1 MKNPSLILCFVY
13 ALLAATTMS
22 AQNSLRVGDPRNSW
36 WTEQG
41 TITEATVSV
50 KPQGAYVEYGLYL
63 TFSATGTQWANR
75 NDSLEVALRFDLP
88 AGAIVHDSW
97 LWIGNDIIK
106 GKILDRWTA
115 SAIYEGYVKR
125 RTDPS
130 ILFKQGATQYELRI
144 FPMVGKATRRVKISY
159 LLPAQWSQKSIQT
172 DLPISLL
179 RTSRYAPEFTVLAW
193 ENPHGKTP
201 KLLDSPGALQPQNPV
216 YPTLYQADFK
226 NWLYPKNITY
236 DAPLKNGYYISTLA
250 EGNEGFYQVAFLPN
264 SLAKTAAP
272 KKFAFLFD
280 YDANGGSLTPQHL
293 LSEVKSNLLL
303 HFTPTDSFNLI
314 FSNLTIKR
322 AANYWLPATPQNIES
337 AFKDAEKS
345 LASYSNLQSLLS
357 NGVQFVQQNG
367 GSGAL
372 FLLSNASQFSA
383 LQSANTLLN
392 DIFKEMPPSRIPV
405 HTVDCYTQ
413 YQNYTYVN
421 GQYYYGNAY
430 LLSTLSGATRG
441 NYYNMLNIGLTTV
454 VKKAF
459 GELDAPLKAFDFH
472 TKLADGFCYGR
483 FDPTGNEE
491 VIFANR
497 PVVQVGK
504 YKGQFPFKIEVSGEI
519 NGSVVNGEIAV
530 GEADLVKGDSLLR
543 EMWFGQYISL
553 LENEPQNAGII
564 GEVIETSLA
573 ERVLSR
579 YTAFFCPE
587 DPALICQACL
597 DETKLTDVDPEILP
611 DSTLTAYPNP
621 FRDAVTLTLNI
632 GTATG
637 RNAQLDILTVDGR
650 LVRAFPL
657 EDLSGENTLVWDGTN
672 TEGNQAPAGIYMA
685 ILKLGRGTKVLKLLK
700 INE

>member
-1 MKNPSLILCFVY
+1 MY
-13 ALLAATTMS
+13 ALLATVALP
-22 AQNSLRVGDPRNSW
+22 AQSSLRVGDPRNSW

-63 TFSATGTQWANR
+63 TFSATGTQWAGR
-75 NDSLEVALRFDLP
+75 NDLLEVALYFELP
-88 AGAIVHDSW
+88 PGAIVNDSW

-106 GKILDRWTA
+106 GKILDRHTA
-115 SAIYEGYVKR
+115 SIIYEGTVAR
-125 RTDPS
+125 RKDPS
-130 ILFKQGATQYELRI
+130 ILYKNGATKYELRV
-144 FPMVGKATRRVKISY
+144 FPMLGKETRRVKISY

-179 RTSRYAPEFTVLAW
+179 AASRYAPEFTVLAW
-193 ENPHGKTP
+193 ENPHGKAP
-201 KLLDSPGALQPQNPV
+201 KLLDSPGALQPQNPA

-250 EGNEGFYQVAFLPN
+250 EGNEGFYQVAFLPS
-264 SLAKTAAP
+264 SLTKTVAP
-272 KKFAFLFD
+272 KKVAFLFD
-280 YDANGGSLTPQHL
+280 YDANGGSLIPQHL
-293 LSEVKSNLLL
+293 LAEVKSNLLL
-303 HFTPTDSFNLI
+303 QFTPTDSFNLI
-314 FSNLTIKR
+314 FSNLTVKR
-322 AANYWLPATPQNIES
+322 AANYWLSATPQNIEM

-345 LASYSNLQSLLS
+345 LASYSNLPSLLS
-357 NGVQFVQQNG
+357 NGLQFVQQNG
-367 GSGAL
+367 GGGAL
-372 FLLSNASQFSA
+372 FLLSNASQFSE
-383 LQSANTLLN
+383 LQSANTLLS
-392 DIFKEMPPSRIPV
+392 DIFEEMPPTRIPV

-413 YQNYTYVN
+413 YQNYTYIN

-430 LLSTLSGATRG
+430 FLSTLSGATRG
-441 NYYNMLNIGLTTV
+441 NYYSMVNVGLSNI

-459 GELDAPLKAFDFH
+459 GELQAPLKAFDFH

-483 FDPTGNEE
+483 FDPTGSDE

-519 NGSVVNGEIAV
+519 DGTVINGEIAV
-530 GEADLVKGDSLLR
+530 GEADIVKGDSLLR
-543 EMWFGQYISL
+543 EMWFGQYITL

-564 GEVIETSLA
+564 GEIIETSLA

-597 DETKLTDVDPEILP
+597 DETNLTDVDPEILP

-637 RNAQLDILTVDGR
+637 KNAQLDILTVDGR
-650 LVRAFPL
+650 LVRTFPL
-657 EDLSGENTLVWDGTN
+657 EDLSGENMLVWDGNN
-672 TEGNQAPAGIYMA
+672 TEGNQAPAGVYMA
-685 ILKLGRGTKVLKLLK
+685 ILKFGRGTKVLKLLK